1 MSRGEQPT
9 PNYQYIISEL
19 EKQNADAYVH
29 IGDKA
34 DQMLWYFTRFYGPDR
49 DYAFVYVDERATLCA
64 PALFYEQAKRE
75 FPGAEVTKTQNSN
88 RSSAAMRAVNV
99 LRDSSSVSRILV
111 PASIPHWAHF
121 ELEQADYEVV
131 TTDSIRNA
139 RVYKSTHEIE
149 CIRETMAIAQEAMR
163 HAESILAAST
173 TAGNELIWNSA
184 PLTTERLRREIN
196 AVFAKAGGNDFGNTV
211 VGAGVSCADLHFNGD
226 DDIVPGETVLIDL
239 GPRGPSGYFGDI
251 TRTFVPGKVHSWE
264 QNVYEVVSE
273 ALEAGL
279 KQLNDVP
286 GISGGDV
293 HETIASV
300 IEANGFETG
309 DVDVGLYH
317 GTGHGVGTS
326 LHEPP
331 FFSERT
337 ELESGQV
344 ITVEPGIYDP
354 YRGGVRLEDLVLITD
369 DGIENFVTLPYSI
382 EPQE

>member
-1 MSRGEQPT
+1 MPRDGQPI
-9 PNYQYIISEL
+9 PNYQYISSEL

-29 IGDKA
+29 IGDES
-34 DQMLWYFTRFYGPDR
+34 DQMLWYLTRFYGPDR
-49 DYAFVYVDERATLCA
+49 DYAFVYTDEKATLCA

-75 FPGAEVTKTQNSN
+75 FPGTEVTKTQNSN
-88 RSSAAMRAVNV
+88 RSSAAMRAIDV
-99 LRDSSSVSRILV
+99 LQDSSSVSRILV
-111 PASIPHWAHF
+111 PASIPHCAHF
-121 ELEQADYEVV
+121 ELEQAGYEVV
-131 TTDSIRNA
+131 TTDVIGIA
-139 RVYKSTHEIE
+139 RMYKSSHEIE

-173 TAGNELIWNSA
+173 TAGNELVWNSA

-196 AVFAKAGGNDFGNTV
+196 AVVAKAGGNDFGNTV
-211 VGAGVSCADLHFNGD
+211 VGAGVSCADLHYNGN

-251 TRTFVPGKVHSWE
+251 TRTFVPGTVHSWE
-264 QNVYEVVSE
+264 ENVYEVVSE

-279 KQLNDVP
+279 QQLNDAP
-286 GISGGDV
+286 GIYGEDV
-293 HETIASV
+293 HETIVSV
-300 IEANGFETG
+300 IETNGFETG

-337 ELESGQV
+337 ELKPGQV

-354 YRGGVRLEDLVLITD
+354 DRGGIRLEDLVLITD

-382 EPQE
+382 DPR